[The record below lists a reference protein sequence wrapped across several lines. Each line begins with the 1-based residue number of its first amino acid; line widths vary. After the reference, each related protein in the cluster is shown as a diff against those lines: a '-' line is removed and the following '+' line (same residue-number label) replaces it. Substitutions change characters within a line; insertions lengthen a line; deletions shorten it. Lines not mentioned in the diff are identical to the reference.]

1 MFNRET
7 DVIRNKQVK
16 VPITVVVQETASR
29 APPRLIVQEPG
40 SLRDIGEGAI
50 TIVAVE
56 NVLSEVGAEHVF
68 KSVVIVVPDADAG
81 GPTNGMETRLL
92 RNIRERPVAIVL
104 VQAVS
109 RFGGSGLNTSATEQ
123 KYIHPA
129 VVVVV
134 NECTSAAGRLQN
146 VFLTLDAPVDCGRTQ
161 SGGGRYVDKVRVE
174 RAARRGLPYH
184 GLSLVSRYTLPQ
196 CLFGSH

>member
-1 MFNRET
+1 MFNRKT

-40 SLRDIGEGAI
+40 SLRHIGEGAI

-56 NVLSEVGAEHVF
+56 YVLSEVGAEHVF

-109 RFGGSGLNTSATEQ
+109 RFRGGGTNTEAAEE
-123 KYIHPA
+123 KYIHTPVA
-129 VVVVV
+129 VVV
-134 NECTSAAGRLQN
+134 NECTSAARRIQN
-146 VFLTLDAPVDCGRTQ
+146 
-161 SGGGRYVDKVRVE
+161 E
-174 RAARRGLPYH
+174 
-184 GLSLVSRYTLPQ
+184 
-196 CLFGSH
+196 